1 MVQEQLLLWYKNS
14 YSCDVRTVVVC
25 LDMQN
30 VVFTNQSG
38 TIDER
43 SICRDEPAQSMPYK
57 KEYDEFNLTLS

>member
-1 MVQEQLLLWYKNS
+1 MFL
-14 YSCDVRTVVVC
+14 TVVGC
-25 LDMQN
+25 LDLQK
-30 VVFTNQSG
+30 VTFTNQSG